1 MEQFSLPHI
10 CTCCLKLSSR
20 LLAQKQLLTSPSS
33 GSGQGST
40 SLTMSPFPPP
50 LWAPAADLAQP
61 GAVGTSRPSLWC
73 CWAVHCLFAEGLL
86 GTRLCSRT
94 RLSSELGLLQDV
106 AWGKRGLPCFGTKA
120 RDKQPVPCSHGGGI
134 IGYLF
139 IHHPVWC
146 NAQALGWIRIPW
158 ISLELAYEVVLQE
171 ARLRTVC
178 PHSIPWEEQSW
189 RV

>member
-86 GTRLCSRT
+86 GTRLCSRPASLQSWGCC
-94 RLSSELGLLQDV
+94 RMWHGGNEACLALGQKPGISSLCP
-106 AWGKRGLPCFGTKA
+106 A
-120 RDKQPVPCSHGGGI
+120 HGGGI

-171 ARLRTVC
+171 ARLRAVC